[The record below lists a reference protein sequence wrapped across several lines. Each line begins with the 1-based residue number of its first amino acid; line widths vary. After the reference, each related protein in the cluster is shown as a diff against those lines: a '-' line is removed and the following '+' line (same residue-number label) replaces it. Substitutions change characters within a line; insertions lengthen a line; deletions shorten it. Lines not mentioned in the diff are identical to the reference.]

1 MLIAI
6 SDDSNI
12 NRNENE
18 KISSYKDLQIE
29 VSRVWKVRTEIVAV
43 VIRKLGTI
51 KKGLDQNFQLCPG
64 QSSAVE
70 LQVTLMSTAHV
81 IRKCWGKSL
90 WSVVDIRTY

>member
-18 KISSYKDLQIE
+18 KISRYKDLQIE

-51 KKGLDQNFQLCPG
+51 KKGLDQNFQLFPG
-64 QSSAVE
+64 QPSA
-70 LQVTLMSTAHV
+70 
-81 IRKCWGKSL
+81 
-90 WSVVDIRTY
+90 WSCRSH